1 MTLRIGLVLAMMA
14 GAAGAAEQE
23 LGLMLGRLQGTA
35 TPRLGSGTALG
46 ANYSRRVAANGP
58 VGFWVGAN
66 LLANPQRKVTAG
78 RPESITDVA
87 TLYVT
92 PEARVVVGAGR
103 VRIYGLAGAGWAVYE
118 HSRLT
123 AVGAP
128 NPGPRTA
135 TTGAFTYG
143 GGVDI
148 GVWRW
153 LGLRGEV
160 RDFYTGAPRY
170 NFPAGRQHN
179 VAISAG
185 LVMRWGQ

>member
-1 MTLRIGLVLAMMA
+1 MMA
-14 GAAGAAEQE
+14 GTAGAAEHE
-23 LGLMLGRLQGTA
+23 VGLMLGRLQGA
-35 TPRLGSGTALG
+35 DAPRLGSGTALG
-46 ANYSRRVAANGP
+46 ANYSRRLAASGP
-58 VGFWVGAN
+58 VSVWVGAN

-92 PEARVVVGAGR
+92 PEARVVLGAGR
-103 VRIYGLAGAGWAVYE
+103 VRAYGLAGAGWSVYE

-123 AVGAP
+123 AAGGP

-135 TTGAFTYG
+135 TTGALTYG

-148 GVWRW
+148 GVRSW

-185 LVMRWGQ
+185 LVVRWGQ